1 MTGGKAGTRGRG
13 WGLEGPADGAVTI
26 FTALHPILHG
36 RQAVGAGA
44 GSLGRRVGRGGWILG
59 VLLAI
64 DPAGLAIR
72 ALPAFA

>member
-1 MTGGKAGTRGRG
+1 MRGRR

-44 GSLGRRVGRGGWILG
+44 GGLGRLWWGEVAGFWVCFWQSIQLGWPSDLC
-59 VLLAI
+59 
-64 DPAGLAIR
+64 PQ
-72 ALPAFA
+72 